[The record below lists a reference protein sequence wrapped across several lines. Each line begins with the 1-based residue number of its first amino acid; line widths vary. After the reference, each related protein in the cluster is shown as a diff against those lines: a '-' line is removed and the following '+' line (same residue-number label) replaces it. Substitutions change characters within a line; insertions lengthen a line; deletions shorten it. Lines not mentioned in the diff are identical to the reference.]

1 MCFKYGRRVFQPGRL
16 GYIGAMPDF
25 LDASAIMSSTFVR
38 HVELHDT
45 LPSTNDRAIE
55 LSASPDL
62 PTPTLVAARLQTAG
76 RGRGKNTWWA
86 TEGALTF
93 SLILDT
99 SQWGITQRDWPR
111 LSLTTAVAICDAL
124 ASFVPSELLSIKW
137 PNDVLLQGAKVSG
150 VLIESAKSAGSA
162 ADRLVVGVGINV
174 NNSQRNAPTDV
185 PIGSIA
191 LCDVAGDRCE
201 TQAVLL
207 PFLLAFDHRIQQLSA
222 DDVRLAEDWQRLCST
237 QGRMVEVVVDGRS
250 KCGRCEGISEDGAIR
265 LSTPTGVERFYSG
278 SLLVLET

>member
-1 MCFKYGRRVFQPGRL
+1 
-16 GYIGAMPDF
+16 MPDF
-25 LDASAIMSSTFVR
+25 LDAAAILPSTFVR

-62 PTPTLVAARLQTAG
+62 ATPALVAARLQSAG
-76 RGRGKNTWWA
+76 RGRGNHKWWA
-86 TEGALTF
+86 AEGALTF

-99 SQWGITQRDWPR
+99 AQWGITQRDWPR
-111 LSLTTAVAICDAL
+111 LSLTTAVALCDAL

-137 PNDVLLQGAKVSG
+137 PNDVLLEGAKVSG

-174 NNSQRNAPTDV
+174 NNSRRNAPTNV
-185 PIGSIA
+185 QLGSIA
-191 LCDVAGDRCE
+191 MCDVAGDRCE

-207 PFLLAFDHRIQQLSA
+207 RFLLAFDHRIQQLPA
-222 DDVRLAEDWQRLCST
+222 DGVRLAADWQRLCST
-237 QGRMVEVVVDGRS
+237 QGRMVEIDVDGRS
-250 KCGRCEGISEDGAIR
+250 KRGRCEGISEDGAIL
-265 LSTPTGVERFYSG
+265 LSTPTGVEPIYSG
-278 SLLVLET
+278 SLMVLDN